1 MAAARTS
8 AHTRTPSPFDVSPAE
23 MSSSPRSPSP
33 EGTPLRNTGTPLYLS
48 SCSAPTNVPVAQI
61 RRRLEAVALLVLLL
75 LLPGGTVPNMQ
86 VSFSL
91 PAHCLRPCLRPTDM
105 SSSTGSA
112 GPRDQQAGHTVS
124 DRDPHRPTSAS
135 TTESPPSTSASTRAP
150 PSPGIPDR
158 QDAVAGLLAISGCR
172 INRTRDRTGGSSP
185 DRDRAGGSSPDRDRV
200 GGSSPDRDRA
210 GGSSP
215 DRASTTAPG
224 SARSSSFRSSYIR
237 SDRRRVPLANANVG
251 PPPLDASTL
260 RSSLAAIEVALE
272 REGAFQQLR
281 LDYANLQGQLRSAE
295 DHIQSLEHQ
304 FSEAARLASP
314 FVQYCQHR
322 YDLIRQDLN
331 DSRRQFGEVVNALA
345 GHEGDRVRIANLESQ
360 LQDARQQHAVVIDGL
375 NQTIS
380 SLTDQ
385 LAAALLQTPTASY
398 QDLQRMRA
406 ELNSSIAI
414 RADLQQA
421 LNQAIAARDQLQ
433 TQLVAEIDAHTQTR
447 QELADSQDSNSAL
460 SSSQDAL
467 EAAADQLRRQL
478 ASVQQNLAHVRLS
491 ADANFNLAISER
503 DQACDER
510 DRAILDLQDRDTQL
524 RRARSDRDQAR
535 GEMRTYRKFF
545 ISFIRCS

>member
-1 MAAARTS
+1 M
-8 AHTRTPSPFDVSPAE
+8 
-23 MSSSPRSPSP
+23 
-33 EGTPLRNTGTPLYLS
+33 
-48 SCSAPTNVPVAQI
+48 AQI
-61 RRRLEAVALLVLLL
+61 RRRLEAVVQLVRLIRLL
-75 LLPGGTVPNMQ
+75 LLPGGTVLSML
-86 VSFSL
+86 VSSFLSTR
-91 PAHCLRPCLRPTDM
+91 CLRPIDTPF
-105 SSSTGSA
+105 SSGSA
-112 GPRDQQAGHTVS
+112 GVRDQQAGHAAS
-124 DRDPHRPTSAS
+124 DRDLHRRESVS
-135 TTESPPSTSASTRAP
+135 STESLPSTSASTSVP
-150 PSPGIPDR
+150 PYSGLPD
-158 QDAVAGLLAISGCR
+158 QHDAVAGLLAISGRR
-172 INRTRDRTGGSSP
+172 INPTRDRMGDSSP
-185 DRDRAGGSSPDRDRV
+185 DRDRAGDSS
-200 GGSSPDRDRA
+200 S
-210 GGSSP
+210 

-224 SARSSSFRSSYIR
+224 SARSFGFRSAYVR
-237 SDRRRVPLANANVG
+237 SDRHRVPLANANVG

-295 DHIQSLEHQ
+295 DHIQDLEHQ
-304 FSEAARLASP
+304 FREAARLASP

-322 YDLIRQDLN
+322 YDLIRQDLK
-331 DSRRQFGEVVNALA
+331 DSRRQFGEVVDALA
-345 GHEGDRVRIANLESQ
+345 GHEGDRIRIANLENQ

-380 SLTDQ
+380 TLTDQ

-433 TQLVAEIDAHTQTR
+433 PQLVAEIDAHTQTR

-524 RRARSDRDQAR
+524 RRAYSDRDRAR
-535 GEMRTYRKFF
+535 GEMRAYRKFF
-545 ISFIRCS
+545 ILFIRRS